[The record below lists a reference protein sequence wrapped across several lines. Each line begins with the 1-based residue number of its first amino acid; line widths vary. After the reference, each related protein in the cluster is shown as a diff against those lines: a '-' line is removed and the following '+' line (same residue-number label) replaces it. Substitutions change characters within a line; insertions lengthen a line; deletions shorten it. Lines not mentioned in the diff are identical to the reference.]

1 MAEEKLHVSAVRLSL
16 QHFGWFDYVLFVL
29 MLTVCGGIG
38 VFFGFVKKQSS
49 TQDYLMGGRNMKLLP
64 VCFSLVARYC
74 IDYYLRSSF
83 SKFVFCL
90 ITNYCKT
97 G

>member
-74 IDYYLRSSF
+74 IA
-83 SKFVFCL
+83 
-90 ITNYCKT
+90 IT
-97 G
+97 